1 MFQPDAPQLTWA
13 TAEMMSSPPAPPI
26 TSFDPRAVLTKMEG
40 TMDDGGR
47 SPGTGGQVGVT
58 RTLTYSQHPP
68 DAPPRLPP
76 SVFPFTAEHT
86 GAGPGAAL
94 HHLACPLALFPP
106 VWSSGSPG
114 WGVTWEP
121 GGRLQHR
128 SRSSLLRRMP
138 VRGEYSIAPKLQ
150 VKLGLGLELQAPGSH
165 PGTRA

>member
-1 MFQPDAPQLTWA
+1 MEAARLELEARWV
-13 TAEMMSSPPAPPI
+13 SPAP
-26 TSFDPRAVLTKMEG
+26 
-40 TMDDGGR
+40 
-47 SPGTGGQVGVT
+47 SPTAS
-58 RTLTYSQHPP
+58 TLQTPP
-68 DAPPRLPP
+68 HRLPP